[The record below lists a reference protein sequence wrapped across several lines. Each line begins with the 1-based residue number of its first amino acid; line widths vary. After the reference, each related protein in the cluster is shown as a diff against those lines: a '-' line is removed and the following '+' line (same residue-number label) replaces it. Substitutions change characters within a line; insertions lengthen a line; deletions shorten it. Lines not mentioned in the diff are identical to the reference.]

1 MHPVE
6 RRVYA
11 FKKIGLLAIFS
22 AKAEAMQTTASIE
35 NNASEVAYFG

>member
-11 FKKIGLLAIFS
+11 FKKAGPLAIFL
-22 AKAEAMQTTASIE
+22 AKAEAMQTTARLE